1 MDKSAIKNFAV
12 NTRRRLRE
20 QVEQKAFEIGITA
33 DEIKPV
39 EIKSSDAIVIGGRVF
54 NADIKRQRETL
65 VNRIKQKGFDQVIDE
80 VAYTWFNRFIAL
92 RFMEVNDYLD
102 SGVRVFSN
110 REDGKQEPEILS
122 QAAMIDLPVNKDKIY
137 EYLDRNENE
146 ELFKYL
152 IITQCNVLN
161 EPLPFMFEKIA
172 DYTELLFPDKLLND
186 DSIIR
191 EMVSSIAEED
201 WQEVEIIGWLYQYY
215 ISEKKDEVFAGLK
228 KNIKISR
235 ENIPAA
241 TQLFT
246 PAWIVKYMVENSLGK
261 LWLEAHPDD
270 ELQAKWK
277 YYLEPAEQE
286 PEVQAKL
293 DKLIN
298 KQLKPEEIKVLD
310 PACGS
315 GHILVY
321 TFEVLYEIYKKAGYV
336 EQDIPKLILEN
347 NLYGLDIDD
356 RAAQLASFAVMM
368 KAREKNRRIFRE
380 QIELN
385 ICAIQESNSLGDEA
399 KKILLQDV
407 DNENHARWQVDHLLS
422 TFYDAKEYGS
432 IIEVEDIDQE
442 FWMERIVYLEKI
454 KPDLFGH
461 ILVEEMKS
469 LLAYFIKQTK
479 IISQSYDVICTNP
492 PYMGSAGMN
501 KKLNNYIK
509 RNFPISKNDLFAVFI
524 ERGFRFL
531 KKNGYN
537 AMVTMQVWM
546 FLSSYELFR
555 DKILKNK
562 TIIDLIHIGFNS
574 FPELNSKFALAS
586 AFTMNNC
593 QINNYKS
600 KFYNLNDARLTS
612 DKEYVFLSKKE
623 SNNHYLNKSNTFFS
637 IPGQPIAYSASKN
650 VLSVFQNGKPLSD
663 IASPRQGLATGDNNR
678 FLRIWYEIDF
688 NNIGMGFN
696 DRESAQKSGYRWFP
710 YNKGGDYR
718 KWYGNNEY
726 IVDWNN
732 DGYEI
737 RNFRDSKGN
746 LRSRPQNMNYYFKKS
761 ITWSF
766 VNLVFGVRY
775 SDPGAIFDVGGSSIF
790 PSEKE
795 IYYLTGFLCTKIANE
810 FLKIMNP
817 SLNFQVGNIASLPLL
832 FPTSNE
838 VSDEINHLVKRNI
851 LISKNDWDSLET
863 SWDFE
868 THPILK
874 HSYNADN
881 IQQAFQKWQ
890 VFAEKQ
896 FYQLKANEEELNR
909 IFIDIYGLWDELTPE
924 VEEKEVTIRKADL
937 ERDIRSFISYAV
949 GCTMGRY
956 SLDEPGLIYAGGEFN
971 PDRYNTFPADHDAII
986 PILDG
991 DYFEDDIVA
1000 RFIQFV
1006 KTTFGEKNLT
1016 DNLDFIAA
1024 ALGKKD
1030 SETSVERICKYFLN
1044 DFYKDHLQVYKKRPI
1059 YWLFTSGKQKAFNAL
1074 IYMHRYDKDTIARI
1088 RTDYLHELQGKYELE
1103 MRRLE
1108 EIASGAGS
1116 TKDKRDADK
1125 RLSELNKQKEEL
1137 RRYDELLRHAADQ
1150 QIEIDLDDGL
1160 VVNYAK
1166 FSGLLAKI

>member
-315 GHILVY
+315 GHILIY

-368 KAREKNRRIFRE
+368 KAREKSRRVLRE
-380 QIELN
+380 PIELN
-385 ICAIQESNSLGDEA
+385 IYAIEESNSLKDEA
-399 KKILLQDV
+399 KKILLQGIQD
-407 DNENHARWQVDHLLS
+407 DQHARWQVDHLL
-422 TFYDAKEYGS
+422 FMFNDAKEYGS
-432 IIEVEDIDQE
+432 IIDVKDIDEE
-442 FWMERIVYLEKI
+442 FWQERLAYLDRLNQ
-454 KPDLFGH
+454 DLFNH
-461 ILVEEMKS
+461 FILDEIRY
-469 LLAYFIKQTK
+469 LLPKLVAQVK
-479 IISQSYDVICTNP
+479 IMARKYDIVVTNP
-492 PYMGSAGMN
+492 PYMGSRGMN
-501 KKLNNYIK
+501 TKLSTYIK
-509 RNFPISKNDLFAVFI
+509 EHYQISKSDLFAVFI
-524 ERGFRFL
+524 EKGFHLL
-531 KKNGYN
+531 KPNGFN

-546 FLSSYELFR
+546 FLSSYEKLR
-555 DKILKNK
+555 EHILVNK
-562 TIIDLIHIGFNS
+562 TIVNLIQIGFNS

-586 AFTMNNC
+586 AFVIRNSV
-593 QINNYKS
+593 INN
-600 KFYNLNDARLTS
+600 
-612 DKEYVFLSKKE
+612 
-623 SNNHYLNKSNTFFS
+623 
-637 IPGQPIAYSASKN
+637 
-650 VLSVFQNGKPLSD
+650 
-663 IASPRQGLATGDNNR
+663 
-678 FLRIWYEIDF
+678 
-688 NNIGMGFN
+688 
-696 DRESAQKSGYRWFP
+696 
-710 YNKGGDYR
+710 
-718 KWYGNNEY
+718 
-726 IVDWNN
+726 
-732 DGYEI
+732 
-737 RNFRDSKGN
+737 
-746 LRSRPQNMNYYFKKS
+746 
-761 ITWSF
+761 
-766 VNLVFGVRY
+766 
-775 SDPGAIFDVGGSSIF
+775 
-790 PSEKE
+790 
-795 IYYLTGFLCTKIANE
+795 
-810 FLKIMNP
+810 
-817 SLNFQVGNIASLPLL
+817 
-832 FPTSNE
+832 
-838 VSDEINHLVKRNI
+838 
-851 LISKNDWDSLET
+851 
-863 SWDFE
+863 
-868 THPILK
+868 
-874 HSYNADN
+874 
-881 IQQAFQKWQ
+881 
-890 VFAEKQ
+890 
-896 FYQLKANEEELNR
+896 
-909 IFIDIYGLWDELTPE
+909 
-924 VEEKEVTIRKADL
+924 
-937 ERDIRSFISYAV
+937 
-949 GCTMGRY
+949 
-956 SLDEPGLIYAGGEFN
+956 
-971 PDRYNTFPADHDAII
+971 
-986 PILDG
+986 
-991 DYFEDDIVA
+991 
-1000 RFIQFV
+1000 
-1006 KTTFGEKNLT
+1006 
-1016 DNLDFIAA
+1016 
-1024 ALGKKD
+1024 
-1030 SETSVERICKYFLN
+1030 
-1044 DFYKDHLQVYKKRPI
+1044 
-1059 YWLFTSGKQKAFNAL
+1059 
-1074 IYMHRYDKDTIARI
+1074 
-1088 RTDYLHELQGKYELE
+1088 
-1103 MRRLE
+1103 
-1108 EIASGAGS
+1108 
-1116 TKDKRDADK
+1116 
-1125 RLSELNKQKEEL
+1125 
-1137 RRYDELLRHAADQ
+1137 
-1150 QIEIDLDDGL
+1150 
-1160 VVNYAK
+1160 
-1166 FSGLLAKI
+1166 